1 MLLFLKCLFINDMYL
16 KILCKLPVNSYPTHP
31 FVLKGRS
38 GNAWISPLGSM
49 MFTLPLPLSPVSR
62 LAHHLPLLQHMVGV
76 AVVHSIRT
84 LPGYEGVPLRI
95 KWPNVIYHEGRVKL
109 GGILVSCVTVDKIC
123 MAVVGECYSY
133 LHVRTYVFLM

>member
-1 MLLFLKCLFINDMYL
+1 MYL

-31 FVLKGRS
+31 FALKGRS

-76 AVVHSIRT
+76 AVVHGIRT
-84 LPGYEGVPLRI
+84 LLGYEDVPLRI
-95 KWPNVIYHEGRVKL
+95 KWPNDIYHEGRVKL
-109 GGILVSCVTVDKIC
+109 GGILVSCVTVEKIC
-123 MAVVGECYSY
+123 MAVVGGCYSY
-133 LHVRTYVFLM
+133 LCVRT